1 MKNIYLIQV
10 GDPFGTGKTETR
22 YLPYATGLIAAY
34 AFNNEIVK
42 KNYSFGGFCYRKDDI
57 DETVASLQSP
67 AVIGF
72 SSYVWNFE
80 YNKRLAKKIKQ
91 VYPECVIIFGGHN
104 ILNDSARQL
113 SEFPFM
119 DFLIHGEGEIA
130 FCDILVHLATDRCF
144 SSIPNISFRTPD
156 GAVIKNE
163 RKALTELEYPS
174 PYLNGYFDDLL
185 KAENIEWT
193 ATFETNR
200 GCPFKCAYCDWG
212 NSVPK
217 VRQFPLER
225 VIQEFRWFSAH
236 KIVFCFC
243 IDANFGM
250 FPRDF
255 QIVDEFLKIR
265 NESGYPQLFKCC
277 ITEGSGITEFN
288 ITKKLSDSN
297 LLKSA
302 CLSLQTLSPEALK
315 IIGRKNMTLEKFG
328 KLSGMYNEAGIP
340 TYSEFIL
347 GLPGETYESFT
358 SNLCGLLN
366 YGTTKGLT
374 FHYCELLGNSVLGK
388 PENVEKYQIKTARI
402 PYTQF
407 HATPRDELPEFSN
420 IIISTFS
427 MTYRDWLQS
436 AIFGIFLEGLHFMRF
451 TQYFSVFLHY
461 VKGLSYYSFYS
472 AVLEFAKNNPHTLL
486 GSYYSLL
493 VKNLG
498 GYYESGTI
506 ERTYYNP
513 ALSSITFS
521 LDEGLGLEILHDPD
535 RFYEE
540 IRPLIFSLYGE
551 DCEMCR
557 QLFRYQYGVIRQMKD
572 SRKELIFDF
581 DFYHFFDDINCGRPS
596 SDIQEKRNMLTIE
609 NSIAADSFD
618 DFATVVVWYGKNNLR
633 MIYSDE
639 EILFSEL

>member
-1 MKNIYLIQV
+1 MKTLYLVQV

-34 AFNNEIVK
+34 AFDKKIVK
-42 KNYSFGGFCYRKDDI
+42 ENYRFGGFLYRKDDI
-57 DETVASLQSP
+57 DTAIDALENPSV
-67 AVIGF
+67 VGF
-72 SSYVWNFE
+72 SCYVWNFE
-80 YNKRLAKKIKQ
+80 YNKRFARRLKERF
-91 VYPECVIIFGGHN
+91 PDCVTVFGGHN
-104 ILNDSARQL
+104 ILNDSSRQL
-113 SEFPFM
+113 DEYPFI

-130 FCDILVHLATDRCF
+130 FCDILEHLATDRLF
-144 SSIPNISFRTPD
+144 SEIPNISFRD
-156 GAVIKNE
+156 NAGAPVKTE
-163 RKALTELEYPS
+163 RKALTELNYPS
-174 PYLNGYFDDLL
+174 PYLNGFFDSLL
-185 KAENIEWT
+185 QAEDIEWT

-225 VIQEFRWFSAH
+225 VISEFQWFSDH

-265 NESGYPQLFKCC
+265 NASGYPQLFKCC

-288 ITKKLSDSN
+288 ITKKLSDNN

-347 GLPGETYESFT
+347 GLPGETYESF
-358 SNLCGLLN
+358 SQNLCGLLN

-374 FHYCELLGNSVLGK
+374 FHYCELLGNSMLGK
-388 PENVEKYQIKTARI
+388 PENVERYRIKTARI
-402 PYTQF
+402 PYEQF
-407 HATPRDELPEFSN
+407 HAAPRDEAPEYSN
-420 IIISTFS
+420 IIVSTFS
-427 MTYRDWLQS
+427 MTYQDWIQA
-436 AIFGIFLEGLHFMRF
+436 AIFGILIEGLHFMRF

-461 VKGLSYYSFYS
+461 EKGLSYHAFYES
-472 AVLEFAKNNPHTLL
+472 VIRFAKEHPDTLL
-486 GSYYSLL
+486 GTYYSLL
-493 VKNLG
+493 VQKLG
-498 GYYESGTI
+498 RYYEIGTI
-506 ERTYYNP
+506 SRAYYNP

-521 LDEGLGLEILHDPD
+521 LDEGLGLEILHRPD
-535 RFYEE
+535 VFYRE
-540 IRPLIFSLYGE
+540 IRPLILSLFGE
-551 DCEMCR
+551 DSDMFR
-557 QLFRYQYGVIRQMKD
+557 QLFDYQFMMIRKFGQD
-572 SRKELIFDF
+572 ESSHSFDY
-581 DFYHFFDDINCGRPS
+581 DFHQFFYDINCGRPS
-596 SDIQEKRNMLTIE
+596 GLIKRDNTLLIR
-609 NSIAADSFD
+609 NRLQADSFEE
-618 DFATVVVWYGKNNLR
+618 FITKVIWYGKNNLR
-633 MIYSDE
+633 MIYSE
-639 EILFSEL
+639 KEISYSGA